1 MRLPLAAIAV
11 VALVG
16 GGVAAAEATMPDPAR
31 PRAPVRRL
39 TPVVGSLAICPEL
52 LPAGGAV
59 TTRLTLGTAQAGD
72 VKVEAAAVGG
82 TAAVTVALDG
92 GGHVAPFTA
101 PAPSTAAVLASAT
114 GAASGGVVVEQLARG
129 DRGNGRGLAGVRC
142 EATAAESWFV
152 GAATTISDDTDLV
165 LVNPY
170 DDAAVVDVTF
180 VDSTDEPIDVPGAR
194 GVAVP
199 PRSRVVRPLAAWVPG
214 RAAFAVKVAAQSGRV
229 SSAVRRSRVVDGVP
243 SGVDWLPRT
252 DRPAE
257 TVTLGA
263 LPAGNG
269 SRTLLLVNPGDEPA
283 LAKVIVTHVDG
294 QFVPDGLA
302 ELVVPAHRLLQVPLT
317 DVLGGKAAGVRVTTD
332 GRPLLAGAVADNQ
345 GAGKAQE
352 IAFLAGLAALDGP
365 ALLTDTRSTSG
376 ADTRLLLFAPDGAAE
391 VTITGVPVRG
401 ASGPPPVPKVVVLQ
415 HGELQSVRVA
425 SVTRGRDGAVVVTP
439 SGNSSAVYGT
449 RVVSAS
455 TPTGP
460 LLTTLGIRSQSVAGV
475 PVPAVSADPRAWLVP
490 VTEPAR

>member
-1 MRLPLAAIAV
+1 
-11 VALVG
+11 
-16 GGVAAAEATMPDPAR
+16 
-31 PRAPVRRL
+31 
-39 TPVVGSLAICPEL
+39 
-52 LPAGGAV
+52 
-59 TTRLTLGTAQAGD
+59 
-72 VKVEAAAVGG
+72 
-82 TAAVTVALDG
+82 
-92 GGHVAPFTA
+92 
-101 PAPSTAAVLASAT
+101 
-114 GAASGGVVVEQLARG
+114 VVEQLARG

-294 QFVPDGLA
+294 QFVPDG
-302 ELVVPAHRLLQVPLT
+302 
-317 DVLGGKAAGVRVTTD
+317 
-332 GRPLLAGAVADNQ
+332 
-345 GAGKAQE
+345 KAQE